1 MSNISYK
8 VTFDLGSLLDISVA
22 VNKKVF
28 PLLNQAVRAVTQQ
41 IAANWQEEVHKAK
54 LWQGERDQYA
64 QSITWSMTGEFS
76 GEVVASY
83 KFAQE
88 IETGRPQRDLK
99 KMLDTSH
106 KVRVSEKGKR
116 FLVIP
121 MRHNISKLKAAG
133 LYDIAKSL
141 SESMVT
147 GQSKRASGE
156 VTRLSPTKGMSPAKK
171 QTEYLMNPKTKTQM
185 MVTKNV
191 YNWGQR
197 LSSKDAGANKWA
209 RGMVRMETSTH
220 SGANSSAYMTFR
232 IMMEGQK
239 GWIIPAQPG
248 LFIAKKVQAEIQP
261 KAEAAFAMAVKKQLG
276 G

>member
-8 VTFDLGSLLDISVA
+8 VTFDLGGLLDASVA
-22 VNKKVF
+22 INKKVF

-64 QSITWSMTGEFS
+64 QSITWSMTGDFS

-106 KVRVSEKGKR
+106 KVRTSEKGKR

-121 MRHNISKLKAAG
+121 MRHNVSKLKAAG

-147 GQSKRASGE
+147 GQSERASGE
-156 VTRLSPTKGMSPAKK
+156 VTRLSPTKGMSPAKN
-171 QTEYLMNPKTKTQM
+171 QTEYLMNPKTKSQM
-185 MVTKNV
+185 MVSKNI

-197 LSSKDAGANKWA
+197 LSNKDAGANKWA

-220 SGANSSAYMTFR
+220 SGSKSSAYMTFR

-248 LFIAKKVQAEIQP
+248 LFIAKKVQEDIKP

>member
-8 VTFDLGSLLDISVA
+8 VTFDMAGLLDISVA
-22 VNKKVF
+22 INKEVF

-41 IAANWQEEVHKAK
+41 VASNWQAEVYKAK

-64 QSITWSMTGEFS
+64 QSITWSMTGDFS

-83 KFAQE
+83 KHAEE

-99 KMLDTSH
+99 KMLDTSE

-141 SESMVT
+141 NQSIVT
-147 GQSKRASGE
+147 GQTQRPSGE
-156 VTRLSPTKGMSPAKK
+156 VTSLSPTKGMSPSSKHS
-171 QTEYLMNPKTKTQM
+171 EYLMNPKTKAQM
-185 MVTKNV
+185 MVSKNI

-197 LSSKDAGANKWA
+197 LTGKDAGANKWA
-209 RGMVRMETSTH
+209 KGMVRMETSTH
-220 SGANSSAYMTFR
+220 SGAKSSAYMTFR

-239 GWIIPAQPG
+239 GWIVPPQPG
-248 LFIAKKVQAEIQP
+248 LFIAKKVQEDIKP
-261 KAEAAFAMAVKKQLG
+261 KAEAAFSMAIKKQLG